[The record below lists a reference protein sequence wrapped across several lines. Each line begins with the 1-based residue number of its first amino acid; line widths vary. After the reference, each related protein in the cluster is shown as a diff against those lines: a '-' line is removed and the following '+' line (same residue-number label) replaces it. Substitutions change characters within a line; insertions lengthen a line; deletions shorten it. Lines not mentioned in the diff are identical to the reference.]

1 MDYVVLQKDTGN
13 GMIAI
18 NKSVFQAIA
27 EITLKDIENVI
38 TQPSSFSKRTVGVKV
53 EDNQLRIEADV
64 HVKYGA
70 NVSETCGLVQSK
82 IFENIVFMTGYKPS
96 DVRVNVTGFE
106 I

>member
-1 MDYVVLQKDTGN
+1 MDYVVLKKDAGS

-18 NKSVFQAIA
+18 SKSVFEAIA
-27 EITLKDIENVI
+27 EITMQDIENIVH
-38 TQPSSFSKRTVGVKV
+38 TPTSFSKKTLSVHVD
-53 EDNQLRIEADV
+53 DNQLKIEADV
-64 HVKYGA
+64 RVKYGA

-82 IFENIVFMTGYKPS
+82 IYENIVFMTGYKPS